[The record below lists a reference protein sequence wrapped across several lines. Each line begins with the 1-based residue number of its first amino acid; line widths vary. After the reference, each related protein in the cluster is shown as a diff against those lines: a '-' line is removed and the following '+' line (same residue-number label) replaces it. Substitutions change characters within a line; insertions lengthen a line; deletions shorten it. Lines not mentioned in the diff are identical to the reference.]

1 MFDANECREHAK
13 RCVMMAAQTTD
24 PIMRERLSE
33 TAQAWAR
40 LATQLADSDERSAS
54 WRQRDKRVA

>member
-13 RCVMMAAQTTD
+13 RCVMMAAQATD
-24 PIMRERLSE
+24 PLIRERLSE

-40 LATQLADSDERSAS
+40 LASQLADIDEPPAD
-54 WRQRDKRVA
+54 RDKRVA

>member
-13 RCVMMAAQTTD
+13 RCVTMAAQTTD
-24 PIMRERLSE
+24 PILRERLSE

-40 LATQLADSDERSAS
+40 LASQLADIEPAKWPDK
-54 WRQRDKRVA
+54 DKRVA

>member
-13 RCVMMAAQTTD
+13 RCVIMATQATD
-24 PIMRERLSE
+24 PVIRERLSE

-40 LATQLADSDERSAS
+40 LASQLADIHEPPAT
-54 WRQRDKRVA
+54 WRDTDKQVA

>member
-24 PIMRERLSE
+24 PVMRERLSE

>member
-13 RCVMMAAQTTD
+13 RCVALAAQTTD
-24 PIMRERLSE
+24 PVLRERLSE

-40 LATQLADSDERSAS
+40 LASQLADTDEPPAT
-54 WRQRDKRVA
+54 WRDRDKQVA

>member
-1 MFDANECREHAK
+1 MFDANECREHAR

-24 PIMRERLSE
+24 PVIRERLSE

-40 LATQLADSDERSAS
+40 LASQLADTGEQSAK
-54 WRQRDKRVA
+54 WRERDKRGA

>member
-13 RCVMMAAQTTD
+13 LYVTMAAQTTD
-24 PIMRERLSE
+24 PVLRERLSE

-40 LATQLADSDERSAS
+40 LASQLADTGEQPAK
-54 WRQRDKRVA
+54 WRDRDKRVA